1 MRTIIEG
8 GTIVNEGR
16 TFDGTIIIDDGTIT
30 DIVPINTIVPIVPI
44 ENIINAHGCFILPG
58 IIDDHV
64 HFREPGLTEK
74 ADIDTESRAAAAGGV
89 TTFFDMPN
97 TKPQTTTLEALEEK
111 FALARQKSHV
121 NYSFFYGA
129 TNDNADTF
137 PQLDIHR
144 IPGIKLFMGSSTGN
158 MLVDRREA
166 LERIFSSTPLPLM
179 AHCEDTEIINRN
191 MAMAKEEYGDD
202 PSVAHHPEIRSVE
215 ACYESTKLAVELARK
230 YQTRLHI
237 AHLTTAKEL
246 EYLTGGQSPCEVR
259 LTEGLSPC
267 EVTAEATVSHL
278 YFSDRDYA
286 RLGTRIK
293 CNPAIKSERDREA
306 LQQALSDG
314 RITVIGTDH
323 APHLLS
329 QKEGGCA
336 KAASGMPIIQFSL
349 VTMLELVDR
358 GVLSLERLVELMCH
372 NPARLFEVRQRG
384 FIRPGYRADLVLVRP
399 QSGWTVTPDCIQSK
413 CGWSPMEGHTY
424 LWRVERTLCNGH
436 SVYVNG
442 QVDTDY
448 IGEEVAFR

>member
-44 ENIINAHGCFILPG
+44 ENIINASGCYILPG

-215 ACYESTKLAVELARK
+215 ACYESTKLAVELARQ
-230 YQTRLHI
+230 YHTRLHI

-336 KAASGMPIIQFSL
+336 KAASGMPMIQFSL
-349 VTMLELVDR
+349 VTMLELVDQ